1 MDIIDDDQGL
11 FSIRFKILS
20 NTNYSLISN
29 PAKVVF
35 TVNIDEVLKV
45 RKERKGLVESFLRL
59 STSLVH
65 IMNNC

>member
-45 RKERKGLVESFLRL
+45 RKERKGLVESCLSL